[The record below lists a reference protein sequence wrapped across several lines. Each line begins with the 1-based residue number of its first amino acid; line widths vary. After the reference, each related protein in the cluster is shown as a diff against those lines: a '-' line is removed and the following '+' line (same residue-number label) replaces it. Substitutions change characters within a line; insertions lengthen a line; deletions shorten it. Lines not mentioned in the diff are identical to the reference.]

1 VQAPGTLRLESN
13 LARMVARADLTL
25 NGTYDR
31 PVIFGRA
38 DIERGEVIFEG
49 SRYRI
54 TRGTI
59 DFLNPNGIEPFFD
72 IEAEARIR
80 SLGDPRT
87 GSGSSSETYRVTIA
101 VSGTLG
107 GRMNLTAN
115 SDPPLSNVDILSLIF
130 GQATASDLAN
140 PELRRLRPEA
150 ATQSEEQLL
159 KVGLLRVLAGGIT
172 GSVGRAV
179 EQTLGV
185 DTVQISPSIG
195 TEADPLTPTARLI
208 VGKRLSG
215 RAYLTFSRA
224 LGTTTRGEQIIIL
237 EYDQSDRLGWVL
249 TQNGAN
255 TFAIDFRVRRTF

>member
-1 VQAPGTLRLESN
+1 
-13 LARMVARADLTL
+13 M
-25 NGTYDR
+25 
-31 PVIFGRA
+31 
-38 DIERGEVIFEG
+38 
-49 SRYRI
+49 
-54 TRGTI
+54 
-59 DFLNPNGIEPFFD
+59 
-72 IEAEARIR
+72 
-80 SLGDPRT
+80 
-87 GSGSSSETYRVTIA
+87 
-101 VSGTLG
+101 
-107 GRMNLTAN
+107 
-115 SDPPLSNVDILSLIF
+115 
-130 GQATASDLAN
+130 
-140 PELRRLRPEA
+140 
-150 ATQSEEQLL
+150 
-159 KVGLLRVLAGGIT
+159 
-172 GSVGRAV
+172 GRAV